1 MSFIFHFFWL
11 GLFLKIEQSGLNSLM
26 SALGE
31 REGGSH
37 DPVPITL
44 QPPPEPSSDQ
54 SQVDSSHSYLR
65 GKVTS
70 SGERVPS
77 GLLSSISA
85 HCPR

>member
-1 MSFIFHFFWL
+1 MSFIFRFFWL
-11 GLFLKIEQSGLNSLM
+11 SLFLKVEQSGLNSPM

-37 DPVPITL
+37 DPVPISL
-44 QPPPEPSSDQ
+44 QPPQEPSSDQ
-54 SQVDSSHSYLR
+54 NQVDSSHSCLR

-85 HCPR
+85 H